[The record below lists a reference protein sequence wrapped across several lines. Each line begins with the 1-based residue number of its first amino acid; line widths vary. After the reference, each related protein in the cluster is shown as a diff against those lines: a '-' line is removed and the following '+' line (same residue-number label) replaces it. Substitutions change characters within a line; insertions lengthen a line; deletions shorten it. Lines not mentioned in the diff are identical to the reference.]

1 MGRRA
6 RRSGRRA
13 ASCIGTGG
21 RPTPAAPLHAE
32 VEALTDRLAE
42 PAYRDL
48 SDGALEDL
56 LGALASCAADV
67 VASGLLPFP
76 NPMGLPRLA
85 YADSGGRPAGRRPA
99 RHQPQLL
106 AERA

>member
-6 RRSGRRA
+6 AGL
-13 ASCIGTGG
+13 ASRGLLHRTGG
-21 RPTPAAPLHAE
+21 RPTPAGP
-32 VEALTDRLAE
+32 VTPRWRRSTDRLAE

-67 VASGLLPFP
+67 VASGVLPFP

-85 YADSGGRPAGRRPA
+85 PST
-99 RHQPQLL
+99 
-106 AERA
+106 